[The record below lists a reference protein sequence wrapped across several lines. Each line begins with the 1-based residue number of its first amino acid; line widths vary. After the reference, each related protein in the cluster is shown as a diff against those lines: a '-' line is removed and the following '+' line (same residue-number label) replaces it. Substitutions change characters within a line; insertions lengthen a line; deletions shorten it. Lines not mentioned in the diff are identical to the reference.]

1 MYYLFA
7 FCLFVF
13 CRIALFSLIIT
24 QNPTTLYSAKNLSP
38 RGTPRRLCIV
48 RQSFPTFRTWIP
60 TKTSF
65 PDPLSF
71 PSPGESRRDRCGKV
85 CRVRWTESRLYAS
98 YAARKLRSRRCTL
111 LWAYFIFIS
120 ITDINECDGGV
131 HDCLRSLASCKNT
144 LGSFNCSCNHGYIGD
159 GKTYC
164 TEAPGKIIDNFT
176 LFAFCFTE
184 VAIGF
189 VFL

>member
-1 MYYLFA
+1 M
-7 FCLFVF
+7 
-13 CRIALFSLIIT
+13 
-24 QNPTTLYSAKNLSP
+24 
-38 RGTPRRLCIV
+38 
-48 RQSFPTFRTWIP
+48 P

-65 PDPLSF
+65 PNPLSF
-71 PSPGESRRDRCGKV
+71 PSPGESRRDRCGKGWQQG
-85 CRVRWTESRLYAS
+85 RSSRLFAS
-98 YAARKLRSRRCTL
+98 YAALKLRSRRSTL
-111 LWAYFIFIS
+111 PWVYFIFIS
-120 ITDINECDGGV
+120 ITDINECDDGI

-164 TEAPGKIIDNFT
+164 IEAPGKIT
-176 LFAFCFTE
+176 LCAFCFTE

>member
-1 MYYLFA
+1 M
-7 FCLFVF
+7 
-13 CRIALFSLIIT
+13 S
-24 QNPTTLYSAKNLSP
+24 S
-38 RGTPRRLCIV
+38 
-48 RQSFPTFRTWIP
+48 P
-60 TKTSF
+60 TKFSNLQDLNTYKDLVPRSSLVPF
-65 PDPLSF
+65 TWRISKRPLWQ
-71 PSPGESRRDRCGKV
+71 GLATR
-85 CRVRWTESRLYAS
+85 TESRLFAS

-120 ITDINECDGGV
+120 ITDINECDDGL
-131 HDCLRSLASCKNT
+131 HDCLPSLASCKNT

-159 GKTYC
+159 GKTNC

-176 LFAFCFTE
+176 LCALCFSE